1 MKPFFKKNNLE
12 LVTLLAQNKMSP
24 DINKKVISE
33 IKTWFQKPAKYR
45 EDDIIKLLAEL
56 DETLVDKKFET
67 SVQKYFKKSTQINP
81 NLIQAL
87 IGKVSDQTIEL
98 ALRILFLLK
107 HLLLRIPYATY
118 YKH

>member
-1 MKPFFKKNNLE
+1 
-12 LVTLLAQNKMSP
+12 MSP

-67 SVQKYFKKSTQINP
+67 SVQKYF
-81 NLIQAL
+81 
-87 IGKVSDQTIEL
+87 
-98 ALRILFLLK
+98 
-107 HLLLRIPYATY
+107 
-118 YKH
+118 